1 MSPTLF
7 AAAFAVVTA
16 QLTVEELQ
24 ADFETA
30 RPCYAL
36 IDGREVWEGKKAFF
50 ISSYTKEAAELDPA
64 LVGADAV
71 VRDDNSF
78 DVIAEFEAACA
89 A

>member
-1 MSPTLF
+1 MSPVLF
-7 AAAFAVVTA
+7 AAAFAAVTA
-16 QLTVEELQ
+16 QPTVEELQ

-50 ISSYTKEAAELDPA
+50 ISSYTKEAAELDPD

-71 VRDDNSF
+71 LRDDNSL
-78 DVIAEFEAACA
+78 DVIGEFEAACTD
-89 A
+89 